1 MITSGPTTFRVAA
14 GAIAVTTSTALPVFL
29 TGALAV
35 QIAEDL
41 HLDPAGLGLAVALYF
56 AVSATVA
63 LPAGR
68 IIDRIGSGV
77 SSTAAVVGAAVF
89 MLLIAGLAQSYRSL
103 LVLLLASAWC
113 NVVGQL
119 SSNSSLAR
127 SMPADRLGLSFGAK
141 QASVPTATLLA
152 GVAVPAIALPLGWR
166 WSFVIGAAVALCA
179 LAATP
184 RGSRPARPPLPAAR
198 SATPLALAVIG
209 AAASLAAAAANAMTI
224 FLVASSVSRGIAPST
239 AGLVLTLGSVIALFM
254 RMLHGWLADRRPT
267 GHFAYVAGSL
277 TLGAIG
283 VALLALPGTV
293 PLLVGVVLGMGLG
306 WSWPGLL
313 QFAIIRLNPSTPA
326 TATGAVQVGVY
337 AGGCLGPLCF
347 GFIAMHFG
355 FATGWILVAGAM
367 VIAACVL
374 MIGRRMLRSGSPHK
388 RDDRTTVASEHTSS

>member
-1 MITSGPTTFRVAA
+1 MVQCRGP
-14 GAIAVTTSTALPVFL
+14 
-29 TGALAV
+29 
-35 QIAEDL
+35 
-41 HLDPAGLGLAVALYF
+41 
-56 AVSATVA
+56 
-63 LPAGR
+63 
-68 IIDRIGSGV
+68 
-77 SSTAAVVGAAVF
+77 AVVELV
-89 MLLIAGLAQSYRSL
+89 AGE
-103 LVLLLASAWC
+103 VD
-113 NVVGQL
+113 
-119 SSNSSLAR
+119 AR
-127 SMPADRLGLSFGAK
+127 GPPG
-141 QASVPTATLLA
+141 
-152 GVAVPAIALPLGWR
+152 ILPLGWR
-166 WSFVIGAAVALCA
+166 WSFVIGAAIALCA

-224 FLVASSVSRGIAPST
+224 FLVASSVSRGIAPAT

-313 QFAIIRLNPSTPA
+313 QFAIVRLNPSSPA

-347 GFIAMHFG
+347 GFIANALRLRNRVDPG
-355 FATGWILVAGAM
+355 S
-367 VIAACVL
+367 
-374 MIGRRMLRSGSPHK
+374 GRDGDSGLRV
-388 RDDRTTVASEHTSS
+388 DDRPTHAALGLTAHAR